1 MRTYL
6 YPQNLKASANLW
18 LWSLRDFLIL
28 CIAVLFSAVV
38 LLNSCIMLPAAIS
51 LAYGFLTIRKDET
64 AVIDSIGYAVRFFI
78 SGQQYFE
85 WRAK

>member
-28 CIAVLFSAVV
+28 SIAILISAVI
-38 LLNSCIMLPAAIS
+38 LLNSGIVLPGAIS
-51 LAYGFLTIRKDET
+51 LAYGFLTIRRDDT
-64 AVIDSIGYAVRFFI
+64 AVMDSIGYAVKFFI

>member
-18 LWSLRDFLIL
+18 FWSLRDFLIL
-28 CIAVLFSAVV
+28 SVAVLISAVI
-38 LLNSCIMLPAAIS
+38 LLNSGIMLPGALS
-51 LAYGFLTIRKDET
+51 LAFGFLTIRRDET
-64 AVIDSIGYAVRFFI
+64 TVIDSIGYAVRFFI

>member
-38 LLNSCIMLPAAIS
+38 LLNSGIMLPAAVS

-64 AVIDSIGYAVRFFI
+64 AVVDFIGYAVRFFI

-85 WRAK
+85 WRVK

>member
-1 MRTYL
+1 MTQYL

-18 LWSLRDFLIL
+18 VWNLRDFLIL
-28 CIAVLFSAVV
+28 SIAILISAVI
-38 LLNSCIMLPAAIS
+38 LLNSGIVLPAALS
-51 LAYGFLTIRKDET
+51 LAFGFLTIRKDET

>member
-1 MRTYL
+1 MKTYL
-6 YPQNLKASANLW
+6 YPQNLRARANLW

-28 CIAVLFSAVV
+28 CIAVLISAVI
-38 LLNSCIMLPAAIS
+38 LLNSGIVLPAAIS

-64 AVIDSIGYAVRFFI
+64 AGVDFIGYSARFFI

>member
-18 LWSLRDFLIL
+18 LWNLRDFLIL
-28 CIAVLFSAVV
+28 SIAILISAVI
-38 LLNSCIMLPAAIS
+38 LLNSGIVLPAA
-51 LAYGFLTIRKDET
+51 LALAFGFLTIRKDET

>member
-6 YPQNLKASANLW
+6 YPQNLKASASLW

-28 CIAVLFSAVV
+28 SVAVLISAVI
-38 LLNSCIMLPAAIS
+38 LLNSGIMLPGALS
-51 LAYGFLTIRKDET
+51 LAFGFLTIRRDET
-64 AVIDSIGYAVRFFI
+64 TIIDSISYAVRFFI

>member
-38 LLNSCIMLPAAIS
+38 LLNSGIMLPAAVS

-64 AVIDSIGYAVRFFI
+64 AVVDFIGYAVRFFV

-85 WRAK
+85 WRVK

>member
-18 LWSLRDFLIL
+18 LWNLRDFLIL
-28 CIAVLFSAVV
+28 SIAILISAVI
-38 LLNSCIMLPAAIS
+38 LLNSGIVLPAA
-51 LAYGFLTIRKDET
+51 LALAFGFLTIRKDET
-64 AVIDSIGYAVRFFI
+64 VVIDSIGYAVRFFI

-85 WRAK
+85 WRA

>member
-1 MRTYL
+1 LRTYL

-18 LWSLRDFLIL
+18 LWNLRDFLIL
-28 CIAVLFSAVV
+28 SIAILISAVI
-38 LLNSCIMLPAAIS
+38 LLNSGIVLPAA
-51 LAYGFLTIRKDET
+51 LALAFGFLTIRKDET

>member
-18 LWSLRDFLIL
+18 LWNLRDFLIV
-28 CIAVLFSAVV
+28 CIVLLISAVI
-38 LLNSCIMLPAAIS
+38 LLNSGFMLPGAIS
-51 LAYGFLTIRKDET
+51 LAYGFLTIRKEET

>member
-18 LWSLRDFLIL
+18 LWNLRDFLIL
-28 CIAVLFSAVV
+28 CIAVLSSAVV
-38 LLNSCIMLPAAIS
+38 LLNSGIMLPAAIS

-64 AVIDSIGYAVRFFI
+64 AVVDFIGYAARFFI

>member
-1 MRTYL
+1 LRTYL

-28 CIAVLFSAVV
+28 SIAILISAVI
-38 LLNSCIMLPAAIS
+38 LLNSGIVLPGAIS
-51 LAYGFLTIRKDET
+51 LAYGFLTIRRDDT
-64 AVIDSIGYAVRFFI
+64 AVMDSIGYAVKFFI

>member
-18 LWSLRDFLIL
+18 LWNLRDFLIL
-28 CIAVLFSAVV
+28 SIAILISAVI
-38 LLNSCIMLPAAIS
+38 LLNSGIVLPAD
-51 LAYGFLTIRKDET
+51 LALAFGFLTIRKDET

>member
-1 MRTYL
+1 MKTYL

-18 LWSLRDFLIL
+18 FWSLRDFLIL
-28 CIAVLFSAVV
+28 SIAVLVSAVIF
-38 LLNSCIMLPAAIS
+38 LNSGIALPAALS
-51 LAYGFLTIRKDET
+51 VSYGFLTIRKDEV
-64 AVIDSIGYAVRFFI
+64 AVVDFIGYAVRFFV

>member
-1 MRTYL
+1 MRTYR

-28 CIAVLFSAVV
+28 SIAILISTVI
-38 LLNSCIMLPAAIS
+38 LLNSGVVLPAALS
-51 LAYGFLTIRKDET
+51 LAFGFLTIRKDET

>member
-18 LWSLRDFLIL
+18 LWNLRDFLIL
-28 CIAVLFSAVV
+28 SIAILISAVI
-38 LLNSCIMLPAAIS
+38 LLNSGIVLPAVLS
-51 LAYGFLTIRKDET
+51 LAFGFLTIRKDET

-85 WRAK
+85 WRMK

>member
-6 YPQNLKASANLW
+6 YPQNLKASASLW

-28 CIAVLFSAVV
+28 SVAVLISAVI
-38 LLNSCIMLPAAIS
+38 LLNSGIMLPGALS
-51 LAYGFLTIRKDET
+51 LAFGFLTIRRDET
-64 AVIDSIGYAVRFFI
+64 TVIDSISYAVRFFI